1 MDLSLS
7 IPSEISTVYYQAN
20 LVPKEMSVSMTI
32 LFSNKKQL
40 KQMGRGGIR
49 AMLSSRLLAS

>member
-40 KQMGRGGIR
+40 KQMGRGGD
-49 AMLSSRLLAS
+49 